1 MIRTHILH
9 DDGRVEGNAH
19 IDVACAPQP
28 NATVWVDMLDPT
40 PEELVLLSERWNF
53 HPLAVEDV
61 SHHQKRSK
69 YERYPNHGFVVTQA
83 LDRTTPTDPLDTVP
97 ISVFLRPGL
106 VVSVRPKDVAAVEV
120 VFHALATYPERI
132 GTHADRLLHAIIDA
146 VIDEYTATLYE
157 FEARVDAL
165 EEHAMRSHRRA
176 LVADLVRVRRDIL
189 MLRRMTLPQIELVRR
204 FVDAENGDLG
214 GGARIYFRDVLDH
227 LTHIQEQTSL
237 LLDICNGALQVNSNA
252 SNERLNQVM
261 KYMAIVSTLMLPMTV
276 ISGIFGMNFDVI
288 PISHQVY
295 GFWVAVGMMLGS
307 AVFLLTIFRV
317 RRWF

>member
-9 DDGRVEGNAH
+9 DDGRVEGNAL
-19 IDVACAPQP
+19 IDVACAPPP
-28 NATVWVDMLDPT
+28 NCTVWVDMLAPT
-40 PEELVLLSERWNF
+40 PEELLLLTERWQF

-61 SHHQKRSK
+61 SHLQKRSK

-83 LDRTTPTDPLDTVP
+83 LDRTTPSDPLDTVP

-106 VVSVRPKDVAAVEV
+106 VVSVRPKEIAAVEV
-120 VFHALATYPERI
+120 VFHALATYPERV
-132 GTHADRLLHAIIDA
+132 GPHADRILHAIVDA
-146 VIDEYTATLYE
+146 VIDEYTATLYQ

-165 EEHAMRSHRRA
+165 EEHAMRSHRRT

-204 FVDAENGDLG
+204 FVDAGNGDLG
-214 GGARIYFRDVLDH
+214 GGSIYFRDVLDH

-237 LLDICNGALQVNSNA
+237 LLDICNGALQVHSNA

-261 KYMAIVSTLMLPMTV
+261 KYLAIVSTLALPMTV

-288 PISHQVY
+288 PIAHHGY
-295 GFWVAVGMMLGS
+295 GFWVAVLMMLGS